1 MGLSQSAGGSRSGCA
16 VRHFHKLSFEFIGAE
31 KEKGT
36 VKIRLQMAAI
46 EKKIAR
52 ARKNLKPFKS
62 AGQNPNPLIAKL
74 ESEITADEVTI
85 IELTA
90 PQFKNRAC

>member
-1 MGLSQSAGGSRSGCA
+1 VGLSQSAGGSRSGCA
-16 VRHFHKLSFEFIGAE
+16 VRHFHTLSFEFIDA
-31 KEKGT
+31 EKGT
-36 VKIRLQMAAI
+36 AKIRLQIAAI
-46 EKKIAR
+46 EKEIAQ

-90 PQFKNRAC
+90 RQFKNRAC